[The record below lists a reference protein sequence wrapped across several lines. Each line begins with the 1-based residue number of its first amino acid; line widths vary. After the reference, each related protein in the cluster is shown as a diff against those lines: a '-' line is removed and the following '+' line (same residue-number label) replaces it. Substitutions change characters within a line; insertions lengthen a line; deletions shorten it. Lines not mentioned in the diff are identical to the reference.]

1 MNLQLDEQPNKQN
14 QINSKSNQIIYKS
27 LHLAFILQTLNLD
40 LIITYLKQL
49 KSTNNHLKN
58 RRPRVEYLDFVRS

>member
-1 MNLQLDEQPNKQN
+1 MNLQIDEQPNKQD

-27 LHLAFILQTLNLD
+27 LQLAFILQTLNLD
-40 LIITYLKQL
+40 LIITYQKQL

-58 RRPRVEYLDFVRS
+58 HKPRVEYLDFVRS